1 MSFSLNLG
9 GFKVPQFRVFDHS
22 HEKELPPP
30 PSQHLH
36 PHHPPHPPHH
46 QHQQHHNHPKHQH
59 HNHQK
64 QQSHS
69 RHRQQ
74 PSKGFIYDPDGFED
88 SGVFSDLEELHNSS
102 RASPFY
108 LQDDELSDNSS
119 LFEDSSLLDD
129 TFIFSHR
136 PKMATKSLADIL
148 TVTQLYA
155 VSELKAA
162 ATASRY
168 SASRSINDR
177 VGLTKGDIT
186 RLSLDA
192 IVNAA
197 NTTLLG
203 GGGVD
208 GAIHRAAGPELLE
221 ECEALQGCRTGQAKI
236 TEGYRLPAKHVIHT
250 VGPVYNVLDP
260 KHSARLLRSCYEE
273 SLKLAVREG
282 IKTIGFSG
290 ISTGVYGYP
299 SRDAAEVACDTV
311 RRLLAAEASSL
322 TRVVFVAFDEK
333 DMAAYREAIPKY
345 FPDTPAPEA
354 SSH

>member
-22 HEKELPPP
+22 HEKELPPQ
-30 PSQHLH
+30 PSPRLH
-36 PHHPPHPPHH
+36 PPP
-46 QHQQHHNHPKHQH
+46 HQQHHKQPHR
-59 HNHQK
+59 NHQK
-64 QQSHS
+64 QQSYS
-69 RHRQQ
+69 RHKQQ

-88 SGVFSDLEELHNSS
+88 SGIFSDLEELHNSS

-136 PKMATKSLADIL
+136 SKMATKSLADIL

-162 ATASRY
+162 TSRY
-168 SASRSINDR
+168 SSSRSINDR

-208 GAIHRAAGPELLE
+208 GAIHRAAGPDLLD

-236 TEGYRLPAKHVIHT
+236 TDGYRLPAKHVIHT

-260 KHSARLLRSCYEE
+260 KDSAKLLRSCYEE

-354 SSH
+354 NSR

>member
-1 MSFSLNLG
+1 
-9 GFKVPQFRVFDHS
+9 
-22 HEKELPPP
+22 
-30 PSQHLH
+30 
-36 PHHPPHPPHH
+36 
-46 QHQQHHNHPKHQH
+46 
-59 HNHQK
+59 
-64 QQSHS
+64 
-69 RHRQQ
+69 
-74 PSKGFIYDPDGFED
+74 
-88 SGVFSDLEELHNSS
+88 
-102 RASPFY
+102 
-108 LQDDELSDNSS
+108 
-119 LFEDSSLLDD
+119 
-129 TFIFSHR
+129 
-136 PKMATKSLADIL
+136 MATKSLADIL

-208 GAIHRAAGPELLE
+208 GAIHRAAGPDLLD
-221 ECEALQGCRTGQAKI
+221 ECEALQGCRI
-236 TEGYRLPAKHVIHT
+236 

-260 KHSARLLRSCYEE
+260 KHSA
-273 SLKLAVREG
+273 
-282 IKTIGFSG
+282 SG

-333 DMAAYREAIPKY
+333 DMAAYREAIP
-345 FPDTPAPEA
+345 
-354 SSH
+354 